1 MGEEMIKHIKS
12 GIEGWLLYKFE
23 DLISW
28 MLTKRK
34 FWNILSWSLVV
45 ISAIAMALAIFPTK
59 EGIELGLLTICMT
72 IVQRYVSMLLGM
84 ADEQA
89 RRQKYYEEPEGV
101 QK

>member
-1 MGEEMIKHIKS
+1 MIKRAKK
-12 GIEGWLLYKFE
+12 GIENWLLYLFE
-23 DLISW
+23 DMISW
-28 MLTKRK
+28 ALTKRK

-59 EGIELGLLTICMT
+59 EGIELGLLTIFMT

-89 RRQKYYEEPEGV
+89 RRQKYYEEDEEARL
-101 QK
+101 